1 MMLFP
6 ELEILGGTPAWVEN
20 EEGMVPADLQIY
32 LDAAKHFKYRED
44 LYLKGSLARLEDHY
58 PYAPFFAFIFRPFLW
73 FSPEIV
79 TLIHT
84 LLHVLAYG
92 FLYVKWGQIF
102 DHLQLVRAKRML
114 AWTLPVWLLFTDFW
128 SDLAYLNIYLIMTLI
143 GTLFIESVI
152 KENLG
157 IAVLWLS
164 LIIQIKPHWA
174 FAAAVPLLLGRY
186 RFFLKLVG
194 LTVVVYLAV
203 VALLI
208 SVAAPSYVIQQYVD
222 YARFLGRLSRDF
234 PWRGPDT
241 PFLGYNHSVKQIFV
255 YLLGISSKTMHLAT
269 AGKILLLLPLGWV
282 CLQQLLLPVKR
293 AGYAVPTLS
302 LDLAFALYLGAFI
315 WLDMIWEVSLGI
327 AVFPYLI
334 ATTGRKELQA
344 LLWVIFLPY
353 AAVDLLRTVSFSIW
367 GTEVIAPGPYIL
379 TDPSLYIPM
388 VMMVILVFYIVLLR
402 RLWPSNRIHRAEIR
416 AKSQKIIKAK
426 V

>member
-1 MMLFP
+1 
-6 ELEILGGTPAWVEN
+6 
-20 EEGMVPADLQIY
+20 
-32 LDAAKHFKYRED
+32 
-44 LYLKGSLARLEDHY
+44 
-58 PYAPFFAFIFRPFLW
+58 
-73 FSPEIV
+73 
-79 TLIHT
+79 
-84 LLHVLAYG
+84 
-92 FLYVKWGQIF
+92 
-102 DHLQLVRAKRML
+102 ML